1 MERKNLLHV
10 SILLFAALT
19 SGCASMRTHAD
30 KPVSTALSPATDTPS
45 ARYIQSELVK
55 HPSDISGFR
64 LLSLSNNALL
74 SRITL
79 ADHAEKSI
87 DLQYYIFKN
96 DATGRLVAQHLLIAA
111 DRGVR
116 VRLLLDD
123 LNLDDQRSMLD
134 AFDSHPNIEVRL
146 FNPFNTREPSIPS
159 KVVQLVLEGSRLN
172 RRMHNKSFIV
182 DNKIAVI
189 GGRNIGDDYFD
200 ASVDTN
206 FRDLDLVAIGPVVLD
221 ASRSFDDYWNSDAAF
236 PVSAYPGSHDKP
248 KDLAQI
254 RLELAKDARKFAESD
269 YAEAA
274 FNDLPD
280 GATADRRG
288 WWFWGKAVLVAD
300 APQKVEGEKP
310 SESLVLVPTL
320 DSMISA
326 SKSDLLLMSPYF
338 IPSDSNVEHLAALA
352 KRGVSVNILTNSLAA
367 TDELAVYAKYAQHR
381 IPLVEGGVKLFELRP
396 APGTGAPQGR
406 HPGQSSGVSLH
417 AKAFVIDQ
425 RFTYV
430 GSMNL
435 DPRSKLLNTE
445 IGIVVDSEGL
455 AKAVKAFFDTAILP
469 ANSYRLL
476 LGKETSPGK
485 ARLLWS
491 TTDKGVERQL
501 DEEPDTTAGKRLK
514 MRLLKLLPVDGLL

>member
-1 MERKNLLHV
+1 MRRNYLHLL
-10 SILLFAALT
+10 SILLLAALLA
-19 SGCASMRTHAD
+19 SCASMRTHID
-30 KPVSTALSPATDTPS
+30 KPASTALSPATNTPS
-45 ARYIQSELVK
+45 AIYIQSELEK

-64 LLSLSNNALL
+64 LLSLSTNALL

-123 LNLDDQRSMLD
+123 LNLEEQRSMLD

-146 FNPFNTREPSIPS
+146 FNPFKTREPSIPS
-159 KVVQLVLEGSRLN
+159 KLVQVVLEGSRLN

-182 DNKIAVI
+182 DNKVAVI

-206 FRDLDLVAIGPVVLD
+206 FRDLDLVAIGPVVAE

-236 PVSAYPGSHDKP
+236 PVNAYPGSTNKTE
-248 KDLAQI
+248 DLVQVREA
-254 RLELAKDARKFAESD
+254 LAKDARKFVDSD
-269 YAEAA
+269 YAEAV
-274 FNDLPD
+274 FNELPD

-288 WWFWGKAVLVAD
+288 QWFWGKAVLVAD
-300 APQKVEGEKP
+300 APEKIEGEKP

-320 DSMISA
+320 ESMISA
-326 SKSDLLLMSPYF
+326 SKTDLLLMSPYF
-338 IPSDSNVEHLAALA
+338 IPSDRNVEHLAALA

-367 TDELAVYAKYAQHR
+367 TDEVTVYAKYAQHR
-381 IPLVEGGVKLFELRP
+381 KPLLEGGVKIFELRP
-396 APGTGAPQGR
+396 APGSSVPQGR
-406 HPGQSSGVSLH
+406 PGQSSGVSLH
-417 AKAFVIDQ
+417 AKAFVIDE

-445 IGIVVDSEGL
+445 MGLVVDNEGL
-455 AKAVKAFFDTAILP
+455 AQAVKSFFETAVLP
-469 ANSYRLL
+469 ANAYRLL
-476 LGKETSPGK
+476 LSTETTPGK
-485 ARLLWS
+485 AHLLWS
-491 TTDKGVERQL
+491 TTEKGIEKQI
-501 DEEPDTTAGKRLK
+501 DHEPDTSAAARMK
-514 MRLLKLLPVDGLL
+514 MRLLKLLPIDGLL

>member
-1 MERKNLLHV
+1 MGQNHLFLG
-10 SILLFAALT
+10 SIIFFVALMP
-19 SGCASMRTHAD
+19 GCASMRGPVD
-30 KPVSTALSPATDTPS
+30 KPASTALSPATDTPS
-45 ARYIQSELVK
+45 ARYIQSELEK

-64 LLSLSNNALL
+64 LLSLSTNALL

-123 LNLDDQRSMLD
+123 LNLEEQRSMLD

-146 FNPFNTREPSIPS
+146 FNPFKTREPSIPS
-159 KVVQLVLEGSRLN
+159 KIVQVMLEASRLN

-206 FRDLDLVAIGPVVLD
+206 FRDLDLVAIGPVVID

-236 PVSAYPGSHDKP
+236 PVSAYPGSDNKHE
-248 KDLAQI
+248 DLKQQ
-254 RLELAKDARKFAESD
+254 RLSLAKDARRFAESD

-274 FNDLPD
+274 FNELPD

-288 WWFWGKAVLVAD
+288 QWFWGKAILVAD
-300 APQKVEGEKP
+300 APEKVEGEKP

-338 IPSDSNVEHLAALA
+338 IPSDSNVEHLAALS

-367 TDELAVYAKYAQHR
+367 TDELAVYAKYAPHR
-381 IPLVEGGVKLFELRP
+381 KPLLEAGVNIFELRP
-396 APGTGAPQGR
+396 APGSGIPQS

-417 AKAFVIDQ
+417 AKAFVIDG

-445 IGIVVDSEGL
+445 MGLVVDNEGL
-455 AKAVKAFFDTAILP
+455 AKAVKAFFDTAVLP

-476 LGKETSPGK
+476 LSTDAKPGK
-485 ARLLWS
+485 QRLLWS
-491 TTDKGVERQL
+491 TTNKGVETL
-501 DEEPDTTAGKRLK
+501 MDDEPDTTAGQRLK
-514 MRLLKLLPVDGLL
+514 MRLMKLLPVDGLL